1 MHRLA
6 RLLLM
11 NDGVVMWRSLTIPLS
26 VLILPLLGGCTAL
39 PFSAGYTTDESEFGE
54 RLAPA
59 AESLLPGQA
68 SDGDVLDALGPPAA
82 VTALPEGYAFLYEA
96 GRLSTK
102 SVGASV
108 YSLKAGYA
116 WSDAQFAIGA
126 FVFDSTGR
134 LTGRA
139 IERSDGETGRGFSIG
154 TQKSQAAEQ
163 AIYFLPYEHHR
174 WGSQMLRQLPRT
186 LNQPNNPD
194 SGKAG
199 LERRGTTVK
208 VGQRSLESGY
218 LTALA
223 LLDMLKTQSGN

>member
-1 MHRLA
+1 M
-6 RLLLM
+6 
-11 NDGVVMWRSLTIPLS
+11 IPLYVS
-26 VLILPLLGGCTAL
+26 ILAMLVGCTAL
-39 PFSAGYTTDESEFGE
+39 PFSAGYTIESTEFGE
-54 RLAPA
+54 GIPTLA
-59 AESLLPGQA
+59 EGLVPGQV
-68 SDGDVLDALGPPAA
+68 SDADVLDALGPPTT
-82 VTALPEGYAFLYEA
+82 VTALPDGYAFLYEA
-96 GRLSTK
+96 GHLSTK

-116 WSDAQFAIGA
+116 WSDGQFAIGA
-126 FVFDSTGR
+126 FVFDATGR

-139 IERSDGETGRGFSIG
+139 VERSDEETGRGFSVG

-163 AIYFLPYEHHR
+163 AIYLLPYAQHR

-194 SGKAG
+194 SGESG
-199 LERRGTTVK
+199 LERRGTTAK

-223 LLDMLKTQSGN
+223 LLDMLKAQSGN